1 MLTPTPEDRA
11 CLQFALHVR
20 IGYGPEDEIYVLR
33 DCQRILVSGQIEDI
47 DPSGSPMDALTVAL
61 AQTMK
66 LHLGGI
72 QFGELRHDLI
82 TAGMG
87 VEAANCVH
95 DHLVDVSV
103 EEWDRLR
110 ERITWYGD
118 DNGDPIM
125 VSTKASGTI

>member
-1 MLTPTPEDRA
+1 MQSPEDRA

-20 IGYGPEDEIYVLR
+20 LGLGPENEIYVPR
-33 DCQRILVSGQIEDI
+33 DCRRILISGQIEGI
-47 DPSGSPMDALTVAL
+47 DPSGSPTDALTVAL

-66 LHLGGI
+66 LHMSGV
-72 QFGELRHDLI
+72 QFGELRRDLI

-87 VEAANCVH
+87 IEAANCIH

-110 ERITWYGD
+110 ERVAWYAD

-125 VSTKASGTI
+125 ASTEASGTT